1 MRGGARRALI
11 FGISGQDGAYLANL
25 LLDCGYK
32 VFGTSRDR
40 EIRSFHNLETLGVA
54 EQISL
59 SSATPTDFRSV
70 FAVIDAVQ
78 PDEIYNLAGQ
88 SSVRLSFDQPVETVH
103 SMVDGTLNILEAI
116 RMLGGRCRFY
126 QASSSESFGNIGEAP
141 ADESTAFRP
150 RSPYG
155 VGKAAAHWAVANYRE
170 SYGLFA
176 CAGILFNHES
186 PLRPARFATQKIIR
200 GAADIADGKTDRL
213 ALGRLDISRDW
224 GWAPEYVEAM
234 HRIIS
239 HDTPEDFVIA
249 TGTARSLEN
258 FVERTFACFGLN
270 WRDHVEVDS
279 ALLRP
284 SDISHSVGNPAKAM
298 RELHWRAKV
307 AMPDLV
313 DRLVEAELRRR
324 RDLT

>member
-1 MRGGARRALI
+1 MKAGARKALI
-11 FGISGQDGAYLANL
+11 FGISGQDGAYLARL
-25 LLDCGYK
+25 LLERGYE

-40 EIRSFHNLETLGVA
+40 EIRSFHNLEALGIADRVT
-54 EQISL
+54 L
-59 SSATPTDFRSV
+59 SSATPVDFRNV
-70 FAVIDAVQ
+70 FAVIDAVR

-103 SMVDGTLNILEAI
+103 SIVDGTLNILESM

-126 QASSSESFGNIGEAP
+126 QASSSESFGNIADAP

-186 PLRPARFATQKIIR
+186 PLRPARFVTQKIIR
-200 GAADIADGKTDRL
+200 GAADIAESKANQL

-239 HDTPEDFVIA
+239 HETPEDFVIA
-249 TGTARSLEN
+249 TGTSRSLEN
-258 FVERTFACFGLN
+258 FVERAFACFGLD
-270 WRDHVEVDS
+270 WRNHVEVDPV
-279 ALLRP
+279 LLRP
-284 SDISHSVGNPAKAM
+284 SDISHSVGNPAKAV

-307 AMPDLV
+307 TMPDLV

-324 RDLT
+324 RGLE